1 MCGICGVLSKRGDNV
16 VPVLR
21 CMMSCMTNRGP
32 DGAGIAADAQ
42 IIHSSS
48 FAALNLREISGDNV
62 LGHLRLAIVGGTC
75 GAQPFRSC
83 DGRLTLEHNGE
94 IYNYKAIKSRLKMH
108 DFKTQTDSE
117 VIVHLLEDYVAA
129 TGGDVLA
136 ALEMVAADLDGI
148 YALAIKDEETGTIYL
163 ARDKVGVRQLYYSED
178 KNIIAFSSERKSLW
192 AAGLHGPIRRVMPG
206 CAVIISP
213 DGNISQHRLIRVTG
227 IPEVSFRTV
236 NSAVKAYKKAF
247 ISSVEKRTQDLERIG
262 VIFSGGIDSV
272 MVASLAKK
280 MVPEVTCYTCGM
292 KGSSD
297 VDYAVYVANKLG
309 LNLHVNQLDV
319 ADVERL
325 IPEIMHIIEDTNAG
339 QVEVA
344 LPIYGAIKLAHEH
357 GIKVMLSGQGADELF
372 AGYSWY
378 SQVAGKEGYH
388 KLRQY
393 MNQDFLL
400 LYKET
405 LEREDKIA
413 MSHSIEVR
421 NPYLDQGVTEMA
433 FQIDPRLNVR
443 GKHDKFGKRV
453 HRKLGVELDIPRNIA
468 YRVKE
473 AAQHG
478 SGVHDALDFIARKNG
493 FDESTTTKDYLTSLE
508 SRERMGSS
516 QRYGF
521 LFDKERSKWTVL
533 PHVQMYLDSVSGKLQ
548 HRPL

>member
-1 MCGICGVLSKRGDNV
+1 MLGS
-16 VPVLR
+16 
-21 CMMSCMTNRGP
+21 MMSCMTNRGP

-48 FAALNLREISGDNV
+48 FATLNLREVSGDNV

-94 IYNYKAIKSRLKMH
+94 IYNYKTIKSRLKNH

-117 VIVHLLEDYVAA
+117 VIVHLLEEHVAA
-129 TGGDVLA
+129 TGGDILA
-136 ALEMVAADLDGI
+136 ALKMTVADLDGI
-148 YALAIKDEETGTIYL
+148 YAIAIKDEETGTIYL
-163 ARDKVGVRQLYYSED
+163 ARDKVGVRQLYYGED
-178 KNIIAFSSERKSLW
+178 KNIIAFSSERKALW
-192 AAGLHGPIRRVMPG
+192 AVGLRGKVGRVMPG
-206 CAVIISP
+206 CAVVISP
-213 DGNISQHRLIRVTG
+213 GEDISQRRLIPVTG
-227 IPEVSFRTV
+227 IPEVSFRTA
-236 NSAVKAYKKAF
+236 NSAVKAYKKML
-247 ISSVEKRTQDLERIG
+247 ISSMEKRTQDLERIG

-272 MVASLAKK
+272 MVAFLAKK
-280 MVPEVTCYTCGM
+280 MAPELACYTCGM

-297 VDYAVYVANKLG
+297 VDYAIRVSDRLG

-344 LPIYGAIKLAHEH
+344 IPIYGAIKLAHEH
-357 GIKVMLSGQGADELF
+357 RIKVMLSGQGADELF

-378 SQVAGKEGYH
+378 SQVAAKEGYR

-421 NPYLDQGVTEMA
+421 NPYLDRGVEEVA
-433 FQIDPRLNVR
+433 FKINPRLNVR
-443 GKHDKFGKRV
+443 GRHDKFGKRV
-453 HRKLGVELDIPRNIA
+453 HRKLGLELGVPRDIA

-493 FDESTTTKDYLTSLE
+493 FDESAVTKDYLTSLE

-533 PHVQMYLDSVSGKLQ
+533 PHVQMYLDSVSGK
-548 HRPL
+548 P